1 MVGESRNERFCGV
14 RVPTVDWHSWHED
27 YDRPDSAL
35 AHRLRAVQTL
45 IRQALDEAPAGPLQV
60 VSLCAGQGRDLLEV
74 LIDHPRRADV
84 HARLVELDPR
94 NAAVASET
102 VSTYG
107 LTGVEVVTGDAS
119 LVDHYQD
126 LVPADIVVACG
137 IFGNITDDDI
147 ERTIGFVPQLTKT
160 GGTVLWTR
168 GRTVP
173 DRVPLILNWFDERGF
188 DLVWVSPPD
197 VSYGV
202 GAHRFTG
209 APQPLTA
216 GARLFTFVGSDVI
229 RAADA
234 QHSPAT

>member
-1 MVGESRNERFCGV
+1 M
-14 RVPTVDWHSWHED
+14 VDWHSWHED

-45 IRQALDEAPAGPLQV
+45 IRQALDEAPAGPLRV

-74 LIDHPRRADV
+74 LAGHPRRDDV
-84 HARLVELDPR
+84 RARLVELDAR
-94 NAAVASET
+94 NAAVAAEA
-102 VSTYG
+102 VNKYG
-107 LTGVEVVTGDAS
+107 LTAVEVVTGDAS
-119 LVDHYQD
+119 LIDHYRD

-137 IFGNITDDDI
+137 IFGNITDEDI
-147 ERTIGFVPQLTKT
+147 ERAIGFLPQLTKT

-188 DLVWVSPPD
+188 ELVWVSAPD

-209 APQPLTA
+209 QPEPLAA
-216 GARLFTFVGSDVI
+216 GAQLFAFVGSDVI
-229 RAADA
+229 RAADRA
-234 QHSPAT
+234 QSAG

>member
-1 MVGESRNERFCGV
+1 M
-14 RVPTVDWHSWHED
+14 VDWHSWHED

-45 IRQALDEAPAGPLQV
+45 IRQALDDAPAGPLRV

-74 LIDHPRRADV
+74 LAGHPRRDDV
-84 HARLVELDPR
+84 RARLVELDPR
-94 NAAVASET
+94 NAEVAAEK
-102 VSTYG
+102 VSSYG
-107 LTGVEVVTGDAS
+107 LTGVEVVIGDAA
-119 LVDHYQD
+119 LIDHYAD
-126 LVPADIVVACG
+126 LVPADVVVACG
-137 IFGNITDDDI
+137 IFGNITDEDI
-147 ERTIGFVPQLTKT
+147 ERAIGFLPQLTKT

-209 APQPLTA
+209 SPEPLAP
-216 GARLFTFVGSDVI
+216 GAQIFTFVGSDVI
-229 RAADA
+229 RAADRA
-234 QHSPAT
+234 R

>member
-1 MVGESRNERFCGV
+1 MVSR
-14 RVPTVDWHSWHED
+14 VDWHIWHDD

-45 IRQALDEAPAGPLQV
+45 IRQALDDAPAGPLRV

-74 LIDHPRRADV
+74 LAEHPRRDDV
-84 HARLVELDPR
+84 RARLVELDPR
-94 NAAVASET
+94 NAAFALDTVAQH
-102 VSTYG
+102 G
-107 LTGVEVVTGDAS
+107 LDGVEVVTGDAA
-119 LVDHYQD
+119 LIDQYRD
-126 LVPADIVVACG
+126 FVPADIVVACG
-137 IFGNITDDDI
+137 IFGNITDEDI
-147 ERTIGFVPQLTKT
+147 ERTIGFFPQLTKT

-188 DLVWVSPPD
+188 DLTWVSQPD

-209 APQPLTA
+209 QPQPFVA
-216 GARLFTFVGSDVI
+216 GAQIFTFVGSDVI

-234 QHSPAT
+234 ARG